1 MAFWATRPAN
11 TIVTRSGKSVS
22 SVISISIPS
31 SICALRSGLL
41 GLSRSG
47 MRALMNYSWP
57 GNIRQLKNALDRARV
72 FADDGRIEY
81 EHLPAELLQPSASS
95 SLSSFSSSTLGV
107 KKRKMNDS
115 EIRELE
121 KNFSGSKKELAN
133 YLGISERT
141 LYRKLGSKE

>member
-1 MAFWATRPAN
+1 
-11 TIVTRSGKSVS
+11 
-22 SVISISIPS
+22 
-31 SICALRSGLL
+31 LRHQIKWQRTFTGW
-41 GLSRSG
+41 LSR
-47 MRALMNYSWP
+47 
-57 GNIRQLKNALDRARV
+57 I
-72 FADDGRIEY
+72 
-81 EHLPAELLQPSASS
+81 LPSE
-95 SLSSFSSSTLGV
+95 SLRFYQHTSSTLGV

>member
-1 MAFWATRPAN
+1 
-11 TIVTRSGKSVS
+11 
-22 SVISISIPS
+22 
-31 SICALRSGLL
+31 
-41 GLSRSG
+41 

-57 GNIRQLKNALDRARV
+57 GNIPQLKNALDRARV